1 MVQMEQ
7 ADELVQEPQMAPYFV
22 QDAAG
27 PVCPLE
33 CMPGLLI
40 AHIILKSRMNREVHV
55 RFREEQGVKS
65 PLLTRLV
72 AVLSHSNRYYID
84 LKEIDA
90 FVFSHSIFKVPP
102 LSEGNIEIVN
112 CSTRF

>member
-7 ADELVQEPQMAPYFV
+7 ADELVQEPQMAQYFV
-22 QDAAG
+22 QDATG

-65 PLLTRLV
+65 PLLTRLSCS
-72 AVLSHSNRYYID
+72 L
-84 LKEIDA
+84 
-90 FVFSHSIFKVPP
+90 FCP
-102 LSEGNIEIVN
+102 LYMSSMLHPIYSLLRQLILAYV
-112 CSTRF
+112 CLQYF